1 MDRARVVLLVRDG
14 CHLCEDAVAIVGD
27 VCAATG
33 DSWVT
38 VDVDSDPTL
47 RAEYTDHVP
56 VTFVDGVRHALWQVD
71 ATALRAALAAGA

>member
-14 CHLCEDAVAIVGD
+14 CHLCEEAVAVVRA
-27 VCAATG
+27 VCATTG
-33 DSWVT
+33 DSWAT
-38 VDVDSDPTL
+38 VDVDSDPVL

-71 ATALRAALAAGA
+71 ADALAAALLRGA